1 MYADRTIIPK
11 RLREEVKQTLHAG
24 HQGVLSMGLRA
35 EESVFWPNIW
45 YDLEKV
51 RQSCHVCHKIA
62 PTQANLPP
70 VEPIAPDYPFQHICV
85 DYMSLGGLNYGVYVD
100 RYTGWPGVYMG
111 SKAADV
117 VTFLTNL
124 CQDYGCPETVT
135 TDGAP
140 NLCAKSVE
148 DMMKQYGIKHRVSSV
163 ANPHANSRAELRV
176 KTVKRLLRENTGK
189 FGHLNVAKVSRAL
202 MGFRNTLDRD
212 TKLS

>member
-1 MYADRTIIPK
+1 
-11 RLREEVKQTLHAG
+11 
-24 HQGVLSMGLRA
+24 MGLRA
-35 EESVFWPNIW
+35 EEIVFWPNIW

-62 PTQANLPP
+62 PTQVNLPP
-70 VEPIAPDYPFQHICV
+70 VELIAPDYPFQHICV
-85 DYMSLGGLNYGVYVD
+85 DYMSLGGFNYGVYVD

-148 DMMKQYGIKHRVSSV
+148 DMMKQYGIKRRVSSV
-163 ANPHANSRAELRV
+163 ANPHANSRAELGV

-189 FGHLNVAKVSRAL
+189 FGHLNVAKVSD
-202 MGFRNTLDRD
+202 GFQEY
-212 TKLS
+212 S